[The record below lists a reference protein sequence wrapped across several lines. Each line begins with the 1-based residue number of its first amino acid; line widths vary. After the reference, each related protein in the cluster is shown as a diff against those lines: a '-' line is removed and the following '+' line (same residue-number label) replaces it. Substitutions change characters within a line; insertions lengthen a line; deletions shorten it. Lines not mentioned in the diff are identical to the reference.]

1 MNALTPQTAQPR
13 SFGIAALSLASLLI
27 LSTASAS
34 ASTEV
39 SKAGLK
45 QPDRVTPTETE
56 VLIAEKPE
64 VEAETELKN
73 FFEQKLDHLRH
84 GRRHRGHHDDHH
96 HRGHH
101 HRGHHRR
108 GYRF

>member
-1 MNALTPQTAQPR
+1 MNALTTQTAQPR
-13 SFGIAALSLASLLI
+13 SLGIAALSLASLLI
-27 LSTASAS
+27 LSTTSAS

-45 QPDRVTPTETE
+45 QTGRVLPTGTE
-56 VLIAEKPE
+56 AIIAEKPE
-64 VEAETELKN
+64 TEADTELKN

-96 HRGHH
+96 HRDRH

-108 GYRF
+108 SYRF